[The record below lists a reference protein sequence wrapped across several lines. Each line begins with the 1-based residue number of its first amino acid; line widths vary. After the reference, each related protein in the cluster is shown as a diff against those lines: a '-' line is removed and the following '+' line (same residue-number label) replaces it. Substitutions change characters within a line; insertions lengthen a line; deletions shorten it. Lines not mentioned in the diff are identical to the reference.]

1 MLGETV
7 VKAAVVGVRVE
18 GGEEGREGGMGRG
31 KGCGRCEGARRG
43 GVEKE

>member
-18 GGEEGREGGMGRG
+18 GGEGGMGRG
-31 KGCGRCEGARRG
+31 K
-43 GVEKE
+43 VW

>member
-18 GGEEGREGGMGRG
+18 GGEGGMGRG
-31 KGCGRCEGARRG
+31 KGCSRCEGARRG